1 MMRRENCSVFL
12 WGGAFR
18 DFQFSHQALNA
29 ISCRLPLTE
38 ARLSKPN
45 HNQPRDWALHSIEP
59 SPCPPAKPPS
69 ATTWHA
75 AQSLHQPSRARQP
88 LQPNQPRLLE
98 SVSLGSAQTS
108 FPNFH
113 PTVLILSSRAI
124 HSMKNTTH
132 LRSAPFLLPV
142 KQSQDLPCFPGDLV
156 FSDHLTYPG
165 LASLD
170 LL

>member
-1 MMRRENCSVFL
+1 MGWGFQGLSVFSS
-12 WGGAFR
+12 GFKC
-18 DFQFSHQALNA
+18 SHLK
-29 ISCRLPLTE
+29 
-38 ARLSKPN
+38 KPGYQ
-45 HNQPRDWALHSIEP
+45 NQTIINLGTGPCTALHSIEP
-59 SPCPPAKPPS
+59 SPSRPAKPPS

-75 AQSLHQPSRARQP
+75 AQSLHQPSQARQP

-98 SVSLGSAQTS
+98 SVSLGLAQTS

-113 PTVLILSSRAI
+113 PAVLIPSSRAI
-124 HSMKNTTH
+124 HSMKNTTY